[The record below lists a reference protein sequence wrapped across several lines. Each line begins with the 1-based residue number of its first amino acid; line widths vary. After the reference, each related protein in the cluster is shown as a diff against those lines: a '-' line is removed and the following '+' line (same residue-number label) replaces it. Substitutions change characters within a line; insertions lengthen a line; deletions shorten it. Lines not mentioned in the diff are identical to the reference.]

1 MNLETELR
9 RAVLPAMKNS
19 TPLTDIV
26 PRNQIWPKTTPAT
39 PAWPFTRYGASTAIP
54 ITASC
59 VNGED
64 VAFTIHGF
72 AKPRMAGA
80 TMLETA
86 EDHAERIAGAI
97 KDALH
102 KLRVVTASGVNIRI
116 RMTSKQVIQDGAEAD
131 AYHAI
136 VQFRGKVLAE

>member
-19 TPLTDIV
+19 APLTDIV
-26 PRNQIWPKTTPAT
+26 PRNQIWPKTTPAA
-39 PAWPFTRYGASTAIP
+39 PVWPFTRYGASTAIP

-64 VAFTIHGF
+64 IAFTIHAF
-72 AKPRMAGA
+72 AKPRMSG
-80 TMLETA
+80 TSLLETA

-97 KDALH
+97 KGALH
-102 KLRVVTASGVNIRI
+102 KLRVVTTAGLNIRI
-116 RMTSKQVIQDGAEAD
+116 RMTSKQVVQDGAEAD

>member
-19 TPLTDIV
+19 APLTAIV
-26 PRNQIWPKTTPAT
+26 PRDQIYPKTTPEA
-39 PAWPFTRYGASTAIP
+39 PPWPFTRYGASTAIP

-64 VAFTIHGF
+64 IAFTIHAF
-72 AKPRMAGA
+72 ALPRYQGQAII
-80 TMLETA
+80 ETA

-97 KDALH
+97 KGALH
-102 KLRVVTASGVNIRI
+102 KRRIITTSGANIRI

>member
-9 RAVLPAMKNS
+9 RAVLPVMKNDVD
-19 TPLTDIV
+19 LTAIV
-26 PRNQIWPKTTPAT
+26 PRAQIYPKTTPAT
-39 PAWPFTRYGASTAIP
+39 PAWPFIRYGASTAIP
-54 ITASC
+54 ITGSC
-59 VNGED
+59 MNGED
-64 VAFTIHGF
+64 IAFTIHAF
-72 AKPRMAGA
+72 ARPLTSGG
-80 TMLETA
+80 TVIETA

-97 KDALH
+97 KGALH
-102 KLRVVTASGVNIRI
+102 KLRIILPAGITIRI

>member
-9 RAVLPAMKNS
+9 RAVLPVMKNDAD
-19 TPLTDIV
+19 LTAIV
-26 PRNQIWPKTTPAT
+26 PRAQIYPKTTPAA
-39 PAWPFTRYGASTAIP
+39 PAWPFVRYGASTAIP
-54 ITASC
+54 ITAVC

-64 VAFTIHGF
+64 VAFTIHAF
-72 AKPRMAGA
+72 AKPRLSGG
-80 TMLETA
+80 TMVETA

-97 KDALH
+97 KGALH
-102 KLRVVTASGVNIRI
+102 RTRIVTLSDVNIRI